1 MKVVIL
7 SKSEYLLRMD
17 ECLNS
22 QTHLWDAEQILEKF
36 CLCIRNL
43 RADKARIRQFVAKD
57 IWGDEHFARSDS
69 EAKKILKCM
78 YALRTSIIDEVEIS
92 TPEYKKLRMMY
103 KPSLSKTGLVFEI
116 IQVP

>member
-1 MKVVIL
+1 
-7 SKSEYLLRMD
+7 MD

-43 RADKARIRQFVAKD
+43 AADRERIRHLVTKD
-57 IWGDEHFARSDS
+57 IWGNVLFAETIG
-69 EAKKILKCM
+69 EAKDILNCL
-78 YALRTSIIDEVEIS
+78 YAIRSSMIGEIKNS
-92 TPEYKKLRMMY
+92 TPEYKKLRAMY
-103 KPSLSKTGLVFEI
+103 RPSLSKTGLVFEI